1 MIFICVKIICGFLN
15 YNKQNK
21 NHKINHFSSKT
32 TLMTFAI
39 EIRHRLKLN
48 RCKLDMPEVYG
59 MSLSIFGDL
68 EVGTIS

>member
-1 MIFICVKIICGFLN
+1 
-15 YNKQNK
+15 
-21 NHKINHFSSKT
+21 
-32 TLMTFAI
+32 MTFAL

-48 RCKLDMPEVYG
+48 RRELDMPEVYG